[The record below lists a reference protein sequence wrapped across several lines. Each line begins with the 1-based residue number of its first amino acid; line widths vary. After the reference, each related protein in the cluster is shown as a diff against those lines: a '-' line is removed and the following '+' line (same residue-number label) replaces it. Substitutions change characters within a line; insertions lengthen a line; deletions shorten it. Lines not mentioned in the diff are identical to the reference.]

1 MANLNVTEEYSSEME
16 ALNTNTPAHADRFNE
31 RYNQLL
37 NNDEYLRNNRNG
49 AHVFETTDDMYAW
62 LSDQE
67 NKGKARAGD
76 DLLIVDTGVPD
87 WWVAAVLE
95 EPDEDGRYYR
105 IAEVETQDVDD
116 HAAVFVSADTAD
128 PDEWTDVPLLASGEK
143 HKSIFNK
150 ISTMFKNAR
159 FLYKMLGTTDISAI
173 GDGTVTGAVSA
184 LNTDIDGALFTI
196 ANLFRQAFYT
206 ATTTEAC
213 YTGTFIEIPAN
224 SYYVLSAIA
233 VYNDSSPVWI
243 GFGYNNTNWTSC
255 FENAVTGGVHASCS
269 SIGYTAETLT
279 LYVWAKYSAT
289 GANLIEVHGFCITPK

>member
-1 MANLNVTEEYSSEME
+1 MPRNRVEY
-16 ALNTNTPAHADRFNE
+16 RF
-31 RYNQLL
+31 
-37 NNDEYLRNNRNG
+37 
-49 AHVFETTDDMYAW
+49 
-62 LSDQE
+62 
-67 NKGKARAGD
+67 
-76 DLLIVDTGVPD
+76 
-87 WWVAAVLE
+87 
-95 EPDEDGRYYR
+95 
-105 IAEVETQDVDD
+105 
-116 HAAVFVSADTAD
+116 AVF
-128 PDEWTDVPLLASGEK
+128 
-143 HKSIFNK
+143 F
-150 ISTMFKNAR
+150 
-159 FLYKMLGTTDISAI
+159 
-173 GDGTVTGAVSA
+173 AV
-184 LNTDIDGALFTI
+184 NTDIDGALFTI